1 MRRPYTHLHL
11 LETTCPHQW
20 RVYYEADTERARL
33 HDRVFTIIGY
43 GSQGHA
49 HAQNLRDSG
58 ARVIVGLRPGGRI
71 LEAGRRGWSGSAS
84 RGRGR
89 QSGVT

>member
-11 LETTCPHQW
+11 LENNMSSSV

-49 HAQNLRDSG
+49 HAQKPARLGG
-58 ARVIVGLRPGGRI
+58 AGDRGAAAGRRI
-71 LEAGRRGWSGSAS
+71 LEAAVADGLEVRPVARPPK
-84 RGRGR
+84 R
-89 QSGVT
+89 VT